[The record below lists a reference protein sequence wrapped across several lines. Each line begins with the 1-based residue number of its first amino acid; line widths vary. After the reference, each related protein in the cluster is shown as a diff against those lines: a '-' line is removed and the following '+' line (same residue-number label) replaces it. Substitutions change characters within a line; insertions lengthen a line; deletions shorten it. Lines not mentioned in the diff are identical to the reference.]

1 MKFRQRG
8 QRPMGTTTTARIRQF
23 VRTAATQTAART
35 GRRRLVGV
43 EQDVLAELGRL
54 RHKLPQVQ
62 GLLVASA
69 DGLLVAEDAAG
80 VEAETMAAMSAAYL
94 GLAQQIAKGADYG
107 EFQETVTRAS
117 GGYVATFAAGT
128 HALLTVLADAGIN
141 LGLLHHEARPVAT
154 RVGELVEAGQG

>member
-1 MKFRQRG
+1 
-8 QRPMGTTTTARIRQF
+8 
-23 VRTAATQTAART
+23 
-35 GRRRLVGV
+35 LVGV

-62 GLLVASA
+62 GALVASA
-69 DGLLVAEDAAG
+69 DGLLVAEDAGG

-94 GLAQQIAKGADYG
+94 GLAQQIALGAAYG
-107 EFQETVTRAS
+107 EFQETVTRAA

-141 LGLLHHEARPVAT
+141 LGLLHHEARPVAA
-154 RVGELVEAGQG
+154 RVGELVSASQG